1 MPASPAYIPA
11 GQPGSPD
18 PPGPLG
24 RYLPPIPPGVAS
36 AWLKQNL
43 PAPAGAWVLDP
54 FGAAPAVAAEVARA
68 GYRVLV
74 AANNPI
80 ARSLLDLIANPPT
93 PDELRS
99 ALAEIAAAYKG
110 SERLEPHLRG
120 LYTTRCARCG
130 AEVMAEAFIW
140 ERGAA
145 APSAKIYT
153 CPACGDGAPRPDG
166 PASPAER
173 ERPATEA
180 DARLAA
186 TFAAGGLHRA
196 RALERVAPLNDPDR
210 RYAEEALE
218 AYLPR
223 ALYALVTL
231 INKLEQ
237 IEPGRQRVLQALYL
251 AAFDRGSTLW
261 PWPGGRTRPRQLG
274 ASPRFRENNLWLALE
289 EAVQAW
295 GEMGSR
301 PLPLTTFPEP
311 PPETGGICVF
321 EGRLKDLAAG
331 LEGLPVGAVLAALP
345 RPNQAYWSLS
355 ALWAGWLWGHEA
367 AAPFKSVLRR
377 RRYDWAWHATA
388 LQAAFSSLASGEGS
402 AARLPPGTRFLGL
415 AGEAGPGFITAA
427 VTAASLS
434 PGFTLA
440 GIALRGDQAQ
450 LTWILGSEAEKAPP
464 LKPATAR
471 QGAREYLRQ
480 RGEPAP
486 YLHLY
491 SAALSALAPAIAGL
505 QPGAARPSAV
515 LSDVQAAVR
524 HALEAGQVF
533 ERMGGEGPAESGRW
547 WLADAHQPPPGDPL
561 PLADRVEIAAVRFL
575 LKQAGCPRQA
585 FDAAMCAQFPALLTP
600 EAGLI
605 SAILDSYCAPAPE
618 AEQLSLRE
626 EDLPRRRRAE
636 LAQVQRTLLDTGR
649 RLGYAVES
657 GEQTVIWAQTE
668 GSPAITFKI
677 VASAVISP
685 LLLDPS
691 PPPGTRVLVYP
702 GGRAGLILYK
712 LRNDPRLE
720 QAAAGQAGPR
730 WQFLKFRHLRRLVEG
745 NALGAQNLA
754 EQLAVDPLDH
764 TDPQLKLF

>member
-43 PAPAGAWVLDP
+43 PAPANAWVLDP

-80 ARSLLDLIANPPT
+80 ARYLLDLIADPPT
-93 PDELRS
+93 PEELRS
-99 ALAEIAAAYKG
+99 ALAEIAASYKG

-120 LYTTRCARCG
+120 LYATHCMRCG
-130 AEVMAEAFIW
+130 AAVMAEAFIW
-140 ERGAA
+140 ERGAN
-145 APSAKIYT
+145 APSGKIYA

-166 PASPAER
+166 PSSPAER

-180 DARLAA
+180 DARLAER
-186 TFAAGGLHRA
+186 FSAGGLHRA

-237 IEPGRQRVLQALYL
+237 IEPGRRRVLQALYL

-261 PWPGGRTRPRQLG
+261 PWPGGRTRPLQLNP
-274 ASPRFRENNLWLALE
+274 SPRFRENNLWLALE
-289 EAVQAW
+289 EAVEAW
-295 GEMGSR
+295 GGSASR
-301 PLPLTTFPEP
+301 PVPLTTYPEP

-331 LEGLPVGAVLAALP
+331 LAELPVGAVLAALP

-355 ALWAGWLWGHEA
+355 ALWAGWLWGYEA

-377 RRYDWAWHATA
+377 RRYDWAWHTTA
-388 LQAAFSSLASGEGS
+388 LQAALSSLASGEGG
-402 AARLPPGTRFLGL
+402 AGRLTPGTRFLGL

-427 VTAASLS
+427 VTAAALS

-450 LTWILGSEAEKAPP
+450 LTWTLGDGEEKAPP

-491 SAALSALAPAIAGL
+491 SAALSALAPAVAG
-505 QPGAARPSAV
+505 QHKEARPAAV
-515 LSDVQAAVR
+515 LSEVQAAVR
-524 HALEAGQVF
+524 HALEAGQVL
-533 ERMGGEGPAESGRW
+533 ERLGGEGPAESGRW
-547 WLADAHQPPPGDPL
+547 WLAADHQPPPGAPL
-561 PLADRVEIAAVRFL
+561 PLADRVEMAAVRFL
-575 LKQAGCPRQA
+575 LKQPGCTRQD
-585 FDAAMCAQFPALLTP
+585 FDEAMCAQFPGLLTP
-600 EAGLI
+600 DAGLI
-605 SAILDSYCAPAPE
+605 SAILSSYCAPGPE
-618 AEQLSLRE
+618 PERLSLRE
-626 EDLPRRRRAE
+626 EDLPRRRRVE
-636 LAQVQRTLLDTGR
+636 LAQVQAALLDTGR
-649 RLGYAVES
+649 RLGYAVQR
-657 GEQTVIWAQTE
+657 GEQSVAWAQAG

-702 GGRAGLILYK
+702 GGRAGLMLYK
-712 LRNDPRLE
+712 LRHDPRLE
-720 QAAAGQAGPR
+720 QAAAGQEGPG

-745 NALGAQNLA
+745 NALQAQNLA